1 MINEEITKEELA
13 EEMKWIRGY
22 IKANPDLR
30 NRKEAKNKYRIKAL
44 AEQRILEKKNKGKII
59 DVEILR
65 LGKVERVKKRISE
78 ESLIYTLCKGCEKRF
93 SYYKFR
99 KRPRTFCS
107 KTCASNYRYNS
118 KMNKLRKNIEK
129 S

>member
-1 MINEEITKEELA
+1 MFNEEISKQELA
-13 EEMKWIRGY
+13 EEMKWIRNY

-44 AEQRILEKKNKGKII
+44 AEQRILERNNKGKII

-78 ESLIYTLCKGCEKRF
+78 ESLIYTLCKRCEKRF

-99 KRPRTFCS
+99 KRPKQFCS
-107 KTCASNYRYNS
+107 KECANSSRYES
-118 KMNKLRKNIEK
+118 KMIKLRKIFE
-129 S
+129 